1 MLGGVVERAPAVPT
15 PMEVRVGGAG
25 ANGTR
30 ASAGMVEG
38 HLPKIEADLS
48 FRVVPRG
55 GYPGVGGGQEEGEE
69 EAKSLGDYGLGVD
82 GGPLTEDE
90 VEDEKLEDKEE
101 DDSLGDNDAEAD
113 ENDRCVCVCLC
124 ALCMRRSWCHGV

>member
-15 PMEVRVGGAG
+15 PMEVRVGGG
-25 ANGTR
+25 GGGGNGTR

-55 GYPGVGGGQEEGEE
+55 GYPGVGGGQEDEE
-69 EAKSLGDYGLGVD
+69 KSLGDYGL

-90 VEDEKLEDKEE
+90 VEDEKLEDKE
-101 DDSLGDNDAEAD
+101 DDSGDDDDAEAD
-113 ENDRCVCVCLC
+113 ENDRCVCVC
-124 ALCMRRSWCHGV
+124 V